1 MTDDKQPMRGENIRA
16 LVSYFEGGI
25 KDEAASVG
33 IELEHTL
40 VKSDGEPLSYSEEHG
55 QKWLLGELASGYDEE
70 LRTSRGDLIGLTRK
84 GASVT
89 LEPAAQVELSA
100 GPFADLNDAKAAFQR
115 FEDELEDAIAGHDIQ
130 VLTPGYHPTRRAVD
144 LELIPKTRYGIMN
157 EYLGAISMFGIC
169 MMRGSASTQVAIDY
183 TSVDD
188 CLRKL
193 RLANACV
200 PVFSLVCDNSPM
212 FEGSVRPHELMR
224 TEIWE
229 KCDPARCTLVP
240 GVLEPGFTLERY
252 AAYILD
258 TPIMVEV
265 RDGAEVLSERL
276 IGDVFAQR
284 VMTRQD
290 IEHVL
295 SVFFTDVRLKTYI
308 EIRPADA
315 MPVECAV
322 AYAAL
327 VKGLFYNEASL
338 AALDRLFAGV
348 TAEDVVAAKAALME
362 SGYHARVY
370 GSPVSVLTDEL
381 VSLAAQGLDEGER
394 KLLTPLAQLVAARKT
409 LAHIA
414 LDEVVV
420 S

>member
-1 MTDDKQPMRGENIRA
+1 MTDSRQPMRDANIRA
-16 LVSYFEGGI
+16 LVDYFEGGI
-25 KDEAASVG
+25 KEEAAAIG

-40 VKSDGEPLSYSEEHG
+40 VKDNGDPVSYTEEHG
-55 QKWLLGELASGYDEE
+55 QRWLLERLASGYAHEM
-70 LRTSRGDLIGLTRK
+70 RTSHGELIGLVRK

-89 LEPAAQVELSA
+89 LEPAAQLELSA
-100 GPFADLNDAKAAFQR
+100 GPFTDLNEAKEAFGAFEREVAAALDGCGI
-115 FEDELEDAIAGHDIQ
+115 E

-169 MMRGSASTQVAIDY
+169 MMRGSASTQVSIDY
-183 TSVDD
+183 TSVAD

-193 RLANACV
+193 RLASACV
-200 PVFSLVCDNSPM
+200 PIFSLICDNSPM
-212 FEGSVRPHELMR
+212 FEGAVRPHQLVR

-240 GVLEPGFTLERY
+240 GVLDADFSLERY

-258 TPIMVEV
+258 TPSMVEAH
-265 RDGAEVLSERL
+265 GGSETLSERA
-276 IGDVFAQR
+276 IGDVFAER
-284 VMTRQD
+284 VMTRED

-315 MPVECAV
+315 MPVECAI

-327 VKGLFYNEASL
+327 VKGLFYNEGSL
-338 AALDRLFAGV
+338 DAMDRLFAGV
-348 TAEDVVAAKAALME
+348 QAQDVVDAKAALME
-362 SGYHARVY
+362 SGYDARIY
-370 GSPVSVLTDEL
+370 GSPVSALADEL
-381 VSLAAQGLDEGER
+381 ISLADLGLPESER
-394 KLLTPLAQLVAARKT
+394 ALLAPLAQLVAARQT
-409 LAHIA
+409 LAQIA

-420 S
+420 A